1 MDLYPAIDLRQGR
14 CVRLVQGD
22 YSRQTVYG
30 GDPLAMAQEL
40 EADGAPWIH
49 VVDLDAARTGRPE
62 NRAVV
67 TAIAEAVSV
76 PVQAGGGL
84 RDEFSAEAL
93 LGSGVT
99 RIVMG
104 TAAVEDPSMVRRV
117 AARHPGRVA
126 LGLDAR
132 RGEVAV
138 RGWTEGTGSGPE
150 EVLVR
155 FEDAGLGAVVVTDI
169 ARDGTLEGPD
179 LGGLA
184 SVLTATSLPVISSGG
199 VGSLGDLQALAGL
212 EAGGRTLAGAIVG
225 KALHE
230 GAFTVGEA
238 MAACAPSG

>member
-1 MDLYPAIDLRQGR
+1 MDLYPAIDLRGGK

-22 YSRQTVYG
+22 YALETVYA
-30 GDPLAMAQEL
+30 GDPLAVAREF
-40 EADGAPWIH
+40 EGDGAPWIH
-49 VVDLDAARTGRPE
+49 VVDLDAARTGYPE
-62 NRAVV
+62 NRPVV
-67 TAIAEAVSV
+67 AAIADAVGV
-76 PVQAGGGL
+76 PVQAGGGI

-138 RGWTEGTGSGPE
+138 RGWTEGTGRGAE
-150 EVLVR
+150 EVLAR
-155 FEDAGLGAVVVTDI
+155 FQDAGLGAVIVTDI

-184 SVLTATSLPVISSGG
+184 SVLTATSLPVIASGG
-199 VGSLGDLQALAGL
+199 VGSLGDLRALAGL
-212 EAGGRTLAGAIVG
+212 EAAGRTLAGAIVG

>member
-30 GDPLAMAQEL
+30 GDPLSVAKEL
-40 EADGAPWIH
+40 EADGAPWLH

-155 FEDAGLGAVVVTDI
+155 FEDAGLGAVIVTDI

-184 SVLTATSLPVISSGG
+184 SVLTATSLPVIASGG
-199 VGSLGDLQALAGL
+199 VGSLGDLRALAGL